1 MYQTTGFVLK
11 MHSFF
16 KREKHTQK
24 INYRL
29 TKFLYFFFDRRMYF
43 EQLRNKDNYCD
54 STWDR
59 NGEELRKSFLEKTSL
74 AVNLEKA
81 AP

>member
-1 MYQTTGFVLK
+1 
-11 MHSFF
+11 
-16 KREKHTQK
+16 
-24 INYRL
+24 
-29 TKFLYFFFDRRMYF
+29 MYF

-59 NGEELRKSFLEKTSL
+59 NGEALRKSFLEKTSL
-74 AVNLEKA
+74 AVNLEKE